1 MDYQHDLSKNRA
13 PDAASSLFK
22 MLDVP
27 MCVTDSDGNFTH
39 VNDAI
44 CRLYGY
50 ERSELVG
57 QCMTLILPEQE
68 RDRQMGDYH
77 SLGNVDVVVPHEA
90 TVLRK
95 DGTEINLFVSGT
107 RIHRPDGNPV
117 QVTILFDI
125 SDSKK
130 NNEMVKRFGRIF
142 DQSNDEVLMFS
153 ADTLQFS
160 GANRSARENLGYT
173 LTELASRSVFDVA
186 PLLSTEQFTAIVE
199 PLLTGEKQVLEY
211 ETDFRRKD
219 GTEYAVEVRLQYLAN
234 ENPGLFVAVST
245 DISERRSAEA
255 FARLSAQ
262 VFNNTR
268 EGILVTDAEGVVI
281 FVNRGFSQ
289 ITGYTEKDLIG
300 GDTSFLRNDFNAPD
314 YFAQMW
320 LDIRENGAWQDEIWG
335 VRKDGL
341 SYAQRLKVYHVT
353 DSRGRMSNYIFSIV
367 DITEEK
373 HVQER
378 MQHLAYH
385 DPLTDLPNRVHFNE
399 KLADAVSR
407 AGQDGRRVAI
417 MVVNIDRF
425 KNINKTFGQIAGNN
439 FLRSVADRFKEIFSH
454 PDIVCHFGGDE
465 FVVMSESFQVEN
477 QIRIVAETALV
488 YLNKPYRLHDFE
500 IHATARIG
508 ISVYPEH
515 GKTAEMLLRNAEAAL
530 NEVVKG
536 SGPRLAFY
544 SRGLNTRA
552 IERMK
557 IENGL
562 REVVARNELFL
573 HYQPQVDMISG
584 AVVGAEALIRWN
596 SPRRGLIPPGEFI
609 PIAEDTGMII
619 PIGDWVLRSA
629 STQFAQWQDLPAL
642 RDARIAVNISALQFS
657 RSGLVH
663 SIESIIR
670 ETGIRPDR
678 LELELT
684 ETAVMLNIDES
695 ILVLKELKNLGIS
708 IAVDDFG
715 TGYSS
720 LSYLRKFPIDR
731 LKIDRSFIMDIGKDP
746 ANNSIIDAIISLARG
761 MSLEVV
767 AEGVE
772 TEWQA
777 DFLRDRGCSIAQ
789 GYWYSPAISAE
800 SFRDYVESDTWKRTS
815 SGTLLR

>member
-1 MDYQHDLSKNRA
+1 
-13 PDAASSLFK
+13 
-22 MLDVP
+22 
-27 MCVTDSDGNFTH
+27 
-39 VNDAI
+39 
-44 CRLYGY
+44 
-50 ERSELVG
+50 
-57 QCMTLILPEQE
+57 
-68 RDRQMGDYH
+68 
-77 SLGNVDVVVPHEA
+77 
-90 TVLRK
+90 
-95 DGTEINLFVSGT
+95 
-107 RIHRPDGNPV
+107 
-117 QVTILFDI
+117 
-125 SDSKK
+125 
-130 NNEMVKRFGRIF
+130 
-142 DQSNDEVLMFS
+142 
-153 ADTLQFS
+153 
-160 GANRSARENLGYT
+160 
-173 LTELASRSVFDVA
+173 
-186 PLLSTEQFTAIVE
+186 
-199 PLLTGEKQVLEY
+199 
-211 ETDFRRKD
+211 
-219 GTEYAVEVRLQYLAN
+219 
-234 ENPGLFVAVST
+234 
-245 DISERRSAEA
+245 
-255 FARLSAQ
+255 
-262 VFNNTR
+262 
-268 EGILVTDAEGVVI
+268 
-281 FVNRGFSQ
+281 
-289 ITGYTEKDLIG
+289 
-300 GDTSFLRNDFNAPD
+300 
-314 YFAQMW
+314 
-320 LDIRENGAWQDEIWG
+320 
-335 VRKDGL
+335 
-341 SYAQRLKVYHVT
+341 
-353 DSRGRMSNYIFSIV
+353 
-367 DITEEK
+367 
-373 HVQER
+373 
-378 MQHLAYH
+378 
-385 DPLTDLPNRVHFNE
+385 
-399 KLADAVSR
+399 
-407 AGQDGRRVAI
+407 
-417 MVVNIDRF
+417 
-425 KNINKTFGQIAGNN
+425 
-439 FLRSVADRFKEIFSH
+439 
-454 PDIVCHFGGDE
+454 
-465 FVVMSESFQVEN
+465 
-477 QIRIVAETALV
+477 
-488 YLNKPYRLHDFE
+488 
-500 IHATARIG
+500 
-508 ISVYPEH
+508 
-515 GKTAEMLLRNAEAAL
+515 
-530 NEVVKG
+530 
-536 SGPRLAFY
+536 
-544 SRGLNTRA
+544 
-552 IERMK
+552 MK

-777 DFLRDRGCSIAQ
+777 DFLRDRGCAIAQ